1 MALMEMG
8 RTPAVAFGDPPKQVI
23 DIDVDVL
30 PTPSN
35 ELGIGFIN
43 AVLIDCYLQIFLLHS
58 PYRETVY
65 TAVETSFRIYPSGQN
80 Q

>member
-23 DIDVDVL
+23 DIDVDVF

-43 AVLIDCYLQIFLLHS
+43 AVLIDCYLQMDICRA
-58 PYRETVY
+58 PA
-65 TAVETSFRIYPSGQN
+65 AVETSFRIYPSGQN